1 MWTSPDGNMLTQIDH
16 VMIDA
21 NKKGVVDD
29 VRTMGGLNCDSDHFL
44 VKIIIK
50 QKLIRTHIKATKQM
64 KWNQSNI

>member
-1 MWTSPDGNMLTQIDH
+1 MPDGNMLNQIDH
-16 VMIDA
+16 VMTDA
-21 NKKGVVDD
+21 NKKGVIED

-50 QKLIRTHIKATKQM
+50 QNLFRTQIKATKQI